1 MSKELQEK
9 LNNAAEAA
17 QVLLDELL
25 DKVEKDK

>member
-9 LNNAAEAA
+9 LNHAAEAA

-25 DKVEKDK
+25 NEIEKDK